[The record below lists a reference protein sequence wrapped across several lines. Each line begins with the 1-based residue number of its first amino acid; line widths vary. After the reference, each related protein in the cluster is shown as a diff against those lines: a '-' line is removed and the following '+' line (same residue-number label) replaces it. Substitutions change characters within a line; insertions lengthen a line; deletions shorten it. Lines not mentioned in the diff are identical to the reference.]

1 MDGVLSQEEI
11 NALLNNNDAAD
22 SSDEIL
28 TESEKDA
35 IGEIANISMGTAATT
50 LFSLVN
56 RRVEISTPVV
66 SFSNWDKIDFGEKLQ
81 LYIDKDGN
89 TGQQYYTEE
98 VGYID
103 ILAKDHKGDMVVI
116 ELKKGR
122 KDDEVIGQILRYIGW
137 VRKNLAQ
144 KGQKVRGLVIVGE
157 RDQKLDYALAE
168 MDDKISAKV
177 YKVSFKLHNY

>member
-66 SFSNWDKIDFGEKLQ
+66 SFSNWDKIKWKQYSRTQRKGCKN
-81 LYIDKDGN
+81 YNRPYDGWRWN
-89 TGQQYYTEE
+89 E
-98 VGYID
+98 
-103 ILAKDHKGDMVVI
+103 
-116 ELKKGR
+116 
-122 KDDEVIGQILRYIGW
+122 
-137 VRKNLAQ
+137 
-144 KGQKVRGLVIVGE
+144 
-157 RDQKLDYALAE
+157 
-168 MDDKISAKV
+168 
-177 YKVSFKLHNY
+177 YKW

>member
-56 RRVEISTPVV
+56 RRGCEKRIVPKKKKDQEFIMNSM
-66 SFSNWDKIDFGEKLQ
+66 SFFL
-81 LYIDKDGN
+81 L
-89 TGQQYYTEE
+89 
-98 VGYID
+98 
-103 ILAKDHKGDMVVI
+103 
-116 ELKKGR
+116 
-122 KDDEVIGQILRYIGW
+122 
-137 VRKNLAQ
+137 
-144 KGQKVRGLVIVGE
+144 
-157 RDQKLDYALAE
+157 
-168 MDDKISAKV
+168 
-177 YKVSFKLHNY
+177 

>member
-56 RRVEISTPVV
+56 RRVEISTPQTVDKVLRETSV
-66 SFSNWDKIDFGEKLQ
+66 SRSIFLCVYEIYSENRKFSL
-81 LYIDKDGN
+81 
-89 TGQQYYTEE
+89 
-98 VGYID
+98 
-103 ILAKDHKGDMVVI
+103 
-116 ELKKGR
+116 
-122 KDDEVIGQILRYIGW
+122 
-137 VRKNLAQ
+137 
-144 KGQKVRGLVIVGE
+144 GLC
-157 RDQKLDYALAE
+157 
-168 MDDKISAKV
+168 
-177 YKVSFKLHNY
+177 HP

>member
-66 SFSNWDKIDFGEKLQ
+66 SFSNWDKICL
-81 LYIDKDGN
+81 LY
-89 TGQQYYTEE
+89 TSPSP
-98 VGYID
+98 
-103 ILAKDHKGDMVVI
+103 
-116 ELKKGR
+116 
-122 KDDEVIGQILRYIGW
+122 
-137 VRKNLAQ
+137 
-144 KGQKVRGLVIVGE
+144 
-157 RDQKLDYALAE
+157 RD
-168 MDDKISAKV
+168 
-177 YKVSFKLHNY
+177 

>member
-66 SFSNWDKIDFGEKLQ
+66 SFSNWDKIVDEYEKPCVFIKIGYTQGLNSRTQ
-81 LYIDKDGN
+81 RKGCKNYNRPYDGWRWN
-89 TGQQYYTEE
+89 E
-98 VGYID
+98 
-103 ILAKDHKGDMVVI
+103 
-116 ELKKGR
+116 
-122 KDDEVIGQILRYIGW
+122 
-137 VRKNLAQ
+137 
-144 KGQKVRGLVIVGE
+144 
-157 RDQKLDYALAE
+157 
-168 MDDKISAKV
+168 
-177 YKVSFKLHNY
+177 YKW